1 MSVPMPLP
9 MPLPMPMPMMPE
21 PGRLDS
27 IDALRGWAILGVVTC
42 HTAIWCPPPG
52 DLLHRLA
59 LSGAAGVQL
68 FYIVSAFTLLLSY
81 HSRPGGE
88 TRSWWF
94 FYLRRFFRIA
104 PLFYLAI
111 LVYGPLRELAPQYWL
126 PEGIVWWHWASA
138 FGFLHAWHPHA
149 VNALVPGGW
158 SLSVEMTFYLLFPLY
173 LLVATTLRRALLLFV
188 ALTLVGVLY
197 QQWAIG
203 FFAEA
208 FAERHLHYLHHY
220 AEVFAPPVQ
229 LPVFALGFI
238 VFMLTGMRWQAT
250 PLIMK
255 DIPVNFTLSQSRW
268 ISPSRVRWVSLSL
281 IVAAGTGYVLAVFM
295 DPQWV
300 PGHVTLAVCL
310 AALVYAITLYPW
322 RLIVNPVMIF
332 IGRISYS
339 LYVVHFGVIWLWR
352 WISPAGHFTGDGHV
366 DALIAWVLVLVPSVM
381 AAYVSFVAIE
391 QPGIRLGG
399 KVIMYLRNLRATT
412 R

>member
-1 MSVPMPLP
+1 MPK
-9 MPLPMPMPMMPE
+9 PMPMMPE
-21 PGRLDS
+21 PGRLDF

-52 DLLHRLA
+52 DLLQGLA
-59 LSGAAGVQL
+59 LSGASGVQL

-81 HSRPGGE
+81 HSRPE
-88 TRSWWF
+88 REARFWLF

-126 PEGIVWWHWASA
+126 PEGIVWWHWVSA
-138 FGFLHAWHPHA
+138 FAFLHAWHPHS

-173 LLVATTLRRALLLFV
+173 LLVASTLRRALLLFI

-197 QQWAIG
+197 QHWVTG

-220 AEVFAPPVQ
+220 AAVFAPPVQ
-229 LPVFALGFI
+229 LAVFALGFI
-238 VFMLTGMRWQAT
+238 VFMLC
-250 PLIMK
+250 
-255 DIPVNFTLSQSRW
+255 QSRRMPPSRARW
-268 ISPSRVRWVSLSL
+268 ISLGL
-281 IVAAGTGYVLAVFM
+281 IVAAGAGYVLAVFM
-295 DPQWV
+295 GPPWV
-300 PGHVTLAVCL
+300 PGHVALAVCL
-310 AALVYAITLYPW
+310 AALAYAISLYHW
-322 RLIVNPVMIF
+322 RLCVNPVMIF

-339 LYVVHFGVIWLWR
+339 LYIVHFGLIWIWR
-352 WISPAGHFTGDGHV
+352 WINPDAHFTGDGHV
-366 DALIAWVLVLVPSVM
+366 DALIALVLVLVPSLM

-399 KVIMYLRNLRATT
+399 KVIMYLRNLSATT